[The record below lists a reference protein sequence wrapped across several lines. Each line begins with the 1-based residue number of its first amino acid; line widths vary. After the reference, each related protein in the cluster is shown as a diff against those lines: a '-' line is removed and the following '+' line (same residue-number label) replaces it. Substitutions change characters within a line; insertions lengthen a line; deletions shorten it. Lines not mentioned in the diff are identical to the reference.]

1 MGHCLESDLRKKKA
15 RVLCVYSVTSVE
27 PIEND
32 VTMFSVNSLLIMD
45 SCISRKGI
53 AVVKADSRKGNKA
66 CKTKQGRV

>member
-1 MGHCLESDLRKKKA
+1 
-15 RVLCVYSVTSVE
+15 
-27 PIEND
+27 
-32 VTMFSVNSLLIMD
+32 MFSVNSLLIMD